1 MALGTSIPFRVTPS
15 GVTQASGAAKT
26 VMNVE
31 ETLGVSVGK
40 LPWRCGFGSRLTRL
54 RHLNNTNGLQQLAR
68 VDVQDA
74 LQKWLPGI
82 SVTGVSVAPRSD
94 GNRNVL
100 DLTANIVIQNTAIPV
115 SVTL

>member
-1 MALGTSIPFRVTPS
+1 MSLGTSLPFRITPS
-15 GVTQASGAAKT
+15 GVTQASGTPKT
-26 VMNVE
+26 IMNVE
-31 ETLGVSVGK
+31 EILGVPTGK
-40 LPWRCGFGSRLTRL
+40 LPWRCAFGSRLTRL

-74 LQKWLPGI
+74 LQKWAPGI

-94 GNRNVL
+94 GNRNVP
-100 DLTANIVIQNTAIPV
+100 DLTADIFLKDTTVPV